1 MLTGLLVDLVPCG
14 ERFRKLMAAWNSGP
28 ASFWADAGMRVIKS
42 QVQFDAMFRE
52 WQEKS
57 DRIEVDFG
65 IQTKDG
71 TLIGEIGMNW
81 MSPYHRFANIG
92 AIIGDP
98 AYWGGGYGTDA
109 LMLYIDYA
117 FDWLDLRRI
126 FLDTMSINARVI
138 RQMEKV
144 GFKLEAR
151 RREAMYGDGVWYDEL
166 IYGLLR
172 DEWLGREAL
181 LEKMGFS
188 TTKGR

>member
-1 MLTGLLVDLVPCG
+1 
-14 ERFRKLMAAWNSGP
+14 
-28 ASFWADAGMRVIKS
+28 
-42 QVQFDAMFRE
+42 AMISE

-57 DRIEVDFG
+57 DRIEVEFG

-71 TLIGEIGMNW
+71 KPIGNLGMNW
-81 MSPYHRFANIG
+81 MSPANRIANIG
-92 AIIGDP
+92 AMIGEPD
-98 AYWGGGYGTDA
+98 YWGGGYGTDA
-109 LMLYIDYA
+109 LTLYIDYV

-126 FLDTMSINARVI
+126 FLDTMSINVRVM

-172 DEWLGREAL
+172 DEWPGRAAVIERLGLRE
-181 LEKMGFS
+181 K
-188 TTKGR
+188 